1 MALIDLWTTQVA
13 DKLGGTSNLNV
24 DEATA
29 AGYKGHNS
37 PTGRPSENVLIKNKS
52 TTDATGTAYFKGLEK
67 PTTTVP
73 GSMLAKSPFNDENIG
88 KADFAGFSSV
98 YGNFPTVDDKAVFSS
113 ENFTPHKTGDLGNGT
128 FVDGF
133 SRTATG
139 RLYNEA
145 AALAPYA
152 AEPAEDP
159 DPGEDDTEK
168 KEIDK
173 KIAVDLGAGDA
184 APSQPGF
191 QNWKASRGGQGT
203 VDDYMAEFGLTSD
216 QVSEVPQ
223 S

>member
-98 YGNFPTVDDKAVFSS
+98 YGNFPTDSDGKSVFSS
-113 ENFTPHKTGDLGNGT
+113 ENFTPHKTGDLGNST

-139 RLYNEA
+139 KLYDEA
-145 AALAPYA
+145 AALAPYSA
-152 AEPAEDP
+152 VTAEDP
-159 DPGEDDTEK
+159 DDDDGDDGEGGETADASTSRPTFDEWKLANGGHGTE
-168 KEIDK
+168 
-173 KIAVDLGAGDA
+173 A
-184 APSQPGF
+184 
-191 QNWKASRGGQGT
+191 NYRN
-203 VDDYMAEFGLTSD
+203 EFGISD
-216 QVSEVPQ
+216 QEPII
-223 S
+223 

>member
-13 DKLGGTSNLNV
+13 DKLGGASNLNV

-52 TTDATGTAYFKGLEK
+52 TTDTTGTAYFKGLEK

-73 GSMLAKSPFNDENIG
+73 GSMLAKSPFNDQNIG
-88 KADFAGFSSV
+88 KEGFAGFSSV
-98 YGNFPTVDDKAVFSS
+98 YGNFPAPNDEPVFSP
-113 ENFTPHKTGDLGNGT
+113 ENFTPHKTGHQGDGI

-139 RLYNEA
+139 KLYNEA
-145 AALAPYA
+145 AALAPYT
-152 AEPAEDP
+152 AETAEDP
-159 DPGEDDTEK
+159 DDDDDTETLG
-168 KEIDK
+168 
-173 KIAVDLGAGDA
+173 DLGAGDA

-191 QNWKASRGGQGT
+191 QNWKASKGGQGT
-203 VDDYMAEFGLTSD
+203 VDEYIAEFGLARD

-223 S
+223 L